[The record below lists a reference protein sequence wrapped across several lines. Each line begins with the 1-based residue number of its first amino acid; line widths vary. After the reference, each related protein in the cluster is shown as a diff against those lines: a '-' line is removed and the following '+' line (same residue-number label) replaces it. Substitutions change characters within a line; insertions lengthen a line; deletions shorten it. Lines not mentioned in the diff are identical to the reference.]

1 MNAMGINWAFFAIQ
15 TAMLGLPCLW
25 FILSL
30 FGLFAL
36 RRSHLTGTNQALW
49 AVLIAAVPVLGAL
62 AFFIDK
68 PVENQPVS

>member
-1 MNAMGINWAFFAIQ
+1 MDTFGVNWAFLAIQ
-15 TAMLGLPCLW
+15 TAMLGLPLLW

-36 RRSHLTGTNQALW
+36 HRSHLSGITQALW

-62 AFFIDK
+62 AFFIVK
-68 PVENQPVS
+68 PVENQPG